1 MSAGPTPSESVTSAA
16 TQTFISMAP
25 SATTSPSAISSL
37 SSSSSYSISI
47 IATYS
52 PSDRGT
58 PSITRSSTRARF
70 VAPSRVPDPT
80 AAIVVGSIFSS
91 LFAFLVISAL
101 GAICKCLIWVETIGC
116 GVGARPAIAGRYFGA
131 IVWSLIFHGAILPV
145 SMLLFFIASAVR
157 GAFHR
162 ARMLVGFLKY
172 AVKQTNTLPLRAP
185 RLFAPPPEGFPREGP
200 PGAIFA
206 RDTPLPWWDGDQRYG
221 AENCSTRSKAC
232 LTTCGY
238 DDDGFQT
245 YQLCCVG
252 PAAKCFA
259 FGGQLLF
266 VCSLR
271 AGVQAV
277 VVAAIILPIALV
289 CIFVGAFIIHIPLGV
304 LQASW
309 ISLSWRSHCYTA
321 GPAFIERCGTRVGGA
336 AVDALAAALT
346 LAPVLLLNAL
356 LNLLYHFTLRLSPLA
371 IAWTQVLAGGIDEPL
386 PATAG
391 REPTPSRRGAQL
403 SAARPPELP
412 PFPASGDNFFVNPA
426 MSPIGFFPPPA
437 IVPSNAVDV
446 NSSTFGGSVSGAKK
460 LDADEVGVDVKGA
473 AGSLAPAFSPNPLSL
488 PVLGSCVVCI
498 AAPGV
503 VQFCNGG
510 HIACMTCSAIIF
522 RRVVADDRWGGNV
535 PRVRTI
541 LECPCAG
548 AARVLGHESCLL
560 LRPSSNPVIQFLLH
574 ARDTARLSSIAALV
588 DAIQQPFDDDVLLCS
603 FCPGVRSGAG
613 ACVSC
618 ERTAPLPLLNA
629 PEVSAPAA
637 ALTPAP
643 TADGPRWPAMARWT
657 GELAFVFPQWS
668 LAWAAGPAEG
678 E

>member
-1 MSAGPTPSESVTSAA
+1 MAAGPTPSESVTSAA

-25 SATTSPSAISSL
+25 SATTSPSAFSSLTSSSSL
-37 SSSSSYSISI
+37 SISA
-47 IATYS
+47 IATVS

-58 PSITRSSTRARF
+58 LSITRTSTRSRF
-70 VAPSRVPDPT
+70 VAPSRVPDQT

-91 LFAFLVISAL
+91 LVAFLVISAL

-116 GVGARPAIAGRYFGA
+116 GVGARPAIAGRYVGA
-131 IVWSLIFHGAILPV
+131 VIWSIMFHGAILPV
-145 SMLLFFIASAVR
+145 SMLLFFIAAAAR

-162 ARMLVGFLKY
+162 TRMLVGFLKY
-172 AVKQTNTLPLRAP
+172 AVKQTNVLPPRAP
-185 RLFAPPPEGFPREGP
+185 RLYVPPSEGFPREGP

-206 RDTPLPWWDGDQRYG
+206 RDTPLPWWDGDQSSG
-221 AENCSTRSKAC
+221 AQNCSTRSKAC
-232 LTTCGY
+232 LTACGY
-238 DDDGFQT
+238 DDEGFQT
-245 YQLCCVG
+245 YRICCVG

-277 VVAAIILPIALV
+277 VVAAIILPVALV
-289 CIFVGAFIIHIPLGV
+289 FVFVGAFVIHTPLGV

-309 ISLSWRSHCYTA
+309 ISLSWRSHCYTV
-321 GPAFIERCGTRVGGA
+321 GPAFVERCGTRVGGA

-356 LNLLYHFTLRLSPLA
+356 LNLLYHFKLRLSPLA
-371 IAWTQVLAGGIDEPL
+371 VAWTQVLAGGIDEPL

-412 PFPASGDNFFVNPA
+412 LFPAVGDNFFV
-426 MSPIGFFPPPA
+426 SPIGFFPPPA
-437 IVPSNAVDV
+437 LVPSN
-446 NSSTFGGSVSGAKK
+446 FGGSVSGAKK
-460 LDADEVGVDVKGA
+460 LDADEIGVDMRG
-473 AGSLAPAFSPNPLSL
+473 APAFSPNPLSL

-498 AAPGV
+498 ATPGV
-503 VQFCNGG
+503 VQICGGG
-510 HIACMTCSAIIF
+510 HIACMTCASIIF
-522 RRVVADDRWGGNV
+522 RRVVADDRWDNNVV

-548 AARVLGHESCLL
+548 AASVLGHASCLL

-603 FCPGVRSGAG
+603 FCPGVRSRAG

-618 ERTAPLPLLNA
+618 ERTAPLPAPLLNA
-629 PEVSAPAA
+629 SEVPAS
-637 ALTPAP
+637 TPAP
-643 TADGPRWPAMARWT
+643 APPSHGPRWPSFARWT
-657 GELAFVFPQWS
+657 GELAFVFPASILEWS
-668 LAWAAGPAEG
+668 SGPSAEVK
-678 E
+678 